1 MGGEYLPAY
10 LERQIHVLT
19 GFSFQEEQI
28 MFPETYYGHID
39 SIKGDVNAIDKEKLR
54 LDKQI
59 ARLVQRIERK
69 FTSETVPGLLWS
81 LNLKELQR
89 VAPLV
94 GIPVSDLMGHSR
106 YLRALCAKVPFTSG
120 SPSQDPK
127 IDELLEICGALW
139 QAFFF
144 RELLDDLKD
153 LGGATDERQQ
163 RMIAGMTSLLSA
175 IQGELTYA
183 EQARNRVN
191 RLFSPFSTE
200 IIEPALGLTVAQIN
214 AAFER
219 IRRIV
224 PERLDTARKS
234 MLPAYEHWEA
244 FKQMAADGATD
255 EELDHFMRHHPDH
268 EKVGSQFADGVR
280 TINESFLFKPSDL
293 DEITQGRGANFLKAF
308 SFVPGAENHD
318 FQTPYDEDIIRSRPF
333 AMLEDGSYLLV
344 DVCYCTYAPLR
355 RLPECFDTPKR
366 MERLIKRRD
375 AALED
380 EASRLFCSVLP
391 NAEMCR
397 NYYLP
402 VGPDDKLAERDLLII
417 DGDTA
422 FIVESKASPLR
433 SVKKR
438 RDKVSRLATDVKKTI
453 QEGYDQAASVIRYLK
468 EAGNQVVLSDKNGK
482 SVATLDIT
490 KVVNFFPI
498 VVLDSYFGF
507 IATDLQCWMKTSE
520 GVGYPW
526 VVDTDTFESIILK
539 IDTRANFTEFLSW
552 RRGLHGVATN
562 EDEAVF
568 AGFYVR
574 HGAAPMPEVAK
585 SGLTMIRLD
594 ADYADIFEA
603 EYFKRQG
610 YDVEMPSEKTGPPVW
625 TMMER
630 DGDVINFSIDGKK
643 RDAVNI
649 KTGKD
654 AKQMRRDATHAKAAA
669 SRRKRTGRND
679 PCPCGSGQK
688 YKKCCLRRGVTF

>member
-1 MGGEYLPAY
+1 MTS
-10 LERQIHVLT
+10 Q
-19 GFSFQEEQI
+19 
-28 MFPETYYGHID
+28 TYYGHID
-39 SIKGDVNAIDKEKLR
+39 SIKGDVKAIDQEKLR
-54 LDKQI
+54 LDNQI
-59 ARLVQRIERK
+59 DRLVQRIERK
-69 FTSETVPGLLWS
+69 LTPATVPGLLWS
-81 LNLKELQR
+81 LNFKELQR

-106 YLRALCAKVPFTSG
+106 YLRALCAKVPFKSG
-120 SPSQDPK
+120 TPTQDPNT
-127 IDELLEICGALW
+127 DELFELCGTLW

-144 RELLDDLKD
+144 RELLDDLKE
-153 LGGATDERQQ
+153 LGGATEERQQ
-163 RMIAGMTSLLSA
+163 RMIAGMMSLLSA

-191 RLFSPFSTE
+191 RLFSQFSSE

-214 AAFER
+214 AGFER

-234 MLPAYEHWEA
+234 MRPAHEHWEA
-244 FKQMAADGATD
+244 YKQLAADGATD

-268 EKVGSQFADGVR
+268 EKVGSQLADGVR
-280 TINESFLFKPSDL
+280 TINESLLFKPSDL
-293 DEITQGRGANFLKAF
+293 DEITQGRGANLLKAF
-308 SFVPGAENHD
+308 SFVPGAENHN
-318 FQTPYDEDIIRSRPF
+318 FQTPYDEDIVRSRPF
-333 AMLEDGSYLLV
+333 AILEDGSYLLV

-355 RLPECFDTPKR
+355 RLPECFDTPR
-366 MERLIKRRD
+366 RIERLVRRRD
-375 AALED
+375 LALED
-380 EASRLFCSVLP
+380 EASRLFSSVLP
-391 NAEMCR
+391 DAERYCS
-397 NYYLP
+397 YYLP
-402 VGPDDKLAERDLLII
+402 VGQDDKLAERDLLLI
-417 DGDTA
+417 DGDTV

-433 SVKKR
+433 SLKKR
-438 RDKVSRLATDVKKTI
+438 HDKVPRLATDVKKTI
-453 QEGYDQAASVIRYLK
+453 QEGYDQAASVIKHLK
-468 EAGNQVVLSDKNGK
+468 DAGDHVVLLDKNGK
-482 SVATLDIT
+482 SVAMLDLT

-498 VVLDSYFGF
+498 VMLDSYFGF
-507 IATDLQCWMKTSE
+507 IATDLQCWIKKAD

-539 IDTRANFTEFLSW
+539 IDTRAKLVEFLSW
-552 RRGLHGVATN
+552 RNGLHGVATN

-585 SGLTMIRLD
+585 RGSTMVRLD

-610 YDVEMPSEKTGPPVW
+610 YDVEMPSEKSGPPVW

-654 AKQMRRDATHAKAAA
+654 AKQMRRDAAHAKTAA
-669 SRRKRTGRND
+669 SGQRRLGRND
-679 PCPCGSGQK
+679 LCHCGSGK
-688 YKKCCLRRGVTF
+688 KFKKCCIRRSSVF